1 MATAQSTRQVPH
13 RQGLDITGPLL
24 KSCTADTPPAK
35 HLQGAFSLLNAI
47 QPLRFVASALVS
59 QEGAS
64 LSYRGRY
71 PNLEQGAGMFESIE
85 PLDAYNKNINILIG
99 SGASADLF
107 PTLGL
112 AIKNDKGGWESLEA
126 LATTYET
133 YADQKTALFMH
144 YFIKCILPVQ
154 TFNHAEVTSVKGKT
168 NLENYEIFL
177 KTLLGLLDRRKEL
190 NRKINIFTTNYD
202 GCLAHGADNILMKG
216 SHDFVVNDGTSG
228 FHRRH
233 LHAKNFNTFQC
244 QTGIFERS
252 NYGVPQLNI
261 IHLHGS
267 VYWSKSG
274 DKIEVKYRSDF
285 KNFIHPKTQAKIEKF
300 SEYITTEG
308 GVSSNVP
315 KVSFTAAQRE
325 NFWREYNKLP
335 IVNPTKWKFH
345 ETVFEEHYYQ
355 MLRFLSYELEKP
367 NSILI
372 TFGFSFADEHIR
384 KLVQRSLSNPQ
395 LQTFICCFSQG
406 SAKSMREEFKL
417 WKNVTIIGPPDGEKL
432 DFTNFNKYI
441 FSLKPEKYE
450 PPVEDKEAL

>member
-1 MATAQSTRQVPH
+1 
-13 RQGLDITGPLL
+13 
-24 KSCTADTPPAK
+24 
-35 HLQGAFSLLNAI
+35 
-47 QPLRFVASALVS
+47 
-59 QEGAS
+59 
-64 LSYRGRY
+64 
-71 PNLEQGAGMFESIE
+71 MFESIE

-107 PTLGL
+107 PTLAL
-112 AIKNDKGGWESLEA
+112 AIKGAKGEWETIETLASGFETWQDKR
-126 LATTYET
+126 
-133 YADQKTALFMH
+133 TALFMH
-144 YFIKCILPVQ
+144 YYNTCIFPVQ
-154 TFNHAEVTSVKGKT
+154 TFTPSAVTSDKGKA
-168 NLENYEIFL
+168 NLDNYENFL
-177 KTLLGLLDRRKEL
+177 KTLLGLLDRRKDL

-202 GCLAHGADNILMKG
+202 GCLTHSADTILMNG

-228 FHRRH
+228 FHRKH

-274 DKIEVKYRSDF
+274 EKIEVKYGNDF
-285 KNFIHPKTQAKIEKF
+285 KNMIHKKTLEKVRKFSDYLVTDGGTTAKIP
-300 SEYITTEG
+300 T
-308 GVSSNVP
+308 
-315 KVSFTAAQRE
+315 VSFTSSQRE
-325 NFWREYNKLP
+325 NFWAEYNKLP

-372 TFGFSFADEHIR
+372 TFGFSFADEHNR

-395 LQTFICCFSQG
+395 LQTFICCYSQS
-406 SAKSMREEFKL
+406 SAESIREEFKL
-417 WKNVTIIGPPDGEKL
+417 WKNVTVIGPPEGEKL
-432 DFTNFNKYI
+432 DFTNFNRYI
-441 FSLKPEKYE
+441 FSLKAEKYE
-450 PPVEDKEAL
+450 ALAKDEL

>member
-1 MATAQSTRQVPH
+1 
-13 RQGLDITGPLL
+13 
-24 KSCTADTPPAK
+24 
-35 HLQGAFSLLNAI
+35 
-47 QPLRFVASALVS
+47 
-59 QEGAS
+59 
-64 LSYRGRY
+64 
-71 PNLEQGAGMFESIE
+71 MFESIE

-107 PTLGL
+107 PTLAL
-112 AIKNDKGGWESLEA
+112 AIKGAKGEWETIET
-126 LATTYET
+126 LAARFE
-133 YADQKTALFMH
+133 DSQEKLTALFMH
-144 YFIKCILPVQ
+144 YYNTCIFPVQ
-154 TFNHAEVTSVKGKT
+154 TFTPSAVSSDKGKV

-177 KTLLGLLDRRKEL
+177 KTLLGLLDRRKDL

-202 GCLAHGADNILMKG
+202 GCLAHSADNILMKG

-228 FHRRH
+228 FHKMH
-233 LHAKNFNTFQC
+233 LHAKNFSTFQC

-274 DKIEVKYRSDF
+274 DRIEVKYAD
-285 KNFIHPKTQAKIEKF
+285 NFRNMIHPKTLGKIGKF
-300 SEYITTEG
+300 SEYLVTKG
-308 GVSSNVP
+308 GSTAKIPSVT
-315 KVSFTAAQRE
+315 FTSAQRE
-325 NFWREYNKLP
+325 NFWTEYNKLP

-384 KLVQRSLSNPQ
+384 RLVQRSLSNPQ
-395 LQTFICCFSQG
+395 LQTFICCYSQS
-406 SAKSMREEFKL
+406 SAESMREEFKL
-417 WKNVTIIGPPDGEKL
+417 WRNVIVIGPPDGEKL

-450 PPVEDKEAL
+450 SPLKDEGAL

>member
-1 MATAQSTRQVPH
+1 
-13 RQGLDITGPLL
+13 
-24 KSCTADTPPAK
+24 
-35 HLQGAFSLLNAI
+35 
-47 QPLRFVASALVS
+47 
-59 QEGAS
+59 
-64 LSYRGRY
+64 
-71 PNLEQGAGMFESIE
+71 MFESIE

-112 AIKNDKGGWESLEA
+112 AIKNADDEWESIEA
-126 LATTYET
+126 LATSYEKAPDKT
-133 YADQKTALFMH
+133 TALFMH
-144 YFIKCILPVQ
+144 YYNTCILPVQ
-154 TFNHAEVTSVKGKT
+154 IFNPADVTSAKGIS
-168 NLENYEIFL
+168 NFENYEVFL
-177 KTLLGLLDRRKEL
+177 KTLLGLLDRRKDL

-202 GCLAHGADNILMKG
+202 GCLAHSADNILMKG

-228 FHRRH
+228 FHRKH

-244 QTGIFERS
+244 QTGIFERN

-274 DKIEVKYRSDF
+274 DKIEVKYRNDF
-285 KNFIHPKTQAKIEKF
+285 KNIIHTKTLAKIERF
-300 SEYITTEG
+300 SDYITTEG
-308 GVSSNVP
+308 GLSANVP
-315 KVSFTAAQRE
+315 SVSFPPPQRE
-325 NFWREYNKLP
+325 SFWREYNKLP

-395 LQTFICCFSQG
+395 LQTFICCFSQS
-406 SAKSMREEFKL
+406 SAESMLKEFKL

-432 DFTNFNKYI
+432 DFTNFNEYV
-441 FSLKPEKYE
+441 FSLKAKKYE
-450 PPVEDKEAL
+450 APIEDKDAL

>member
-1 MATAQSTRQVPH
+1 
-13 RQGLDITGPLL
+13 
-24 KSCTADTPPAK
+24 
-35 HLQGAFSLLNAI
+35 
-47 QPLRFVASALVS
+47 
-59 QEGAS
+59 
-64 LSYRGRY
+64 
-71 PNLEQGAGMFESIE
+71 MFEPIE
-85 PLDAYNKNINILIG
+85 PLDTYNKNINVLIG

-112 AIKNDKGGWESLEA
+112 EIKNAKDEWETVET
-126 LATTYET
+126 LATRYEHIS
-133 YADQKTALFMH
+133 DKKTALFMH
-144 YFIKCILPVQ
+144 YYNTCIFPVQ
-154 TFNHAEVTSVKGKT
+154 TFNPADVTSVKGKT

-177 KTLLGLLDRRKEL
+177 KTLLGLLDRRKDL

-202 GCLAHGADNILMKG
+202 GCLAHSADNILMEG

-228 FHRRH
+228 FHRKH

-274 DKIEVKYRSDF
+274 DKIEVRYHNDF
-285 KNFIHPKTQAKIEKF
+285 KNIIHTKTLEKIKRF
-300 SEYITTEG
+300 SDYLITKG
-308 GVSSNVP
+308 GVTNKVP
-315 KVSFTAAQRE
+315 PVSFTSAQRE
-325 NFWREYNKLP
+325 NFWGAYNQLP

-384 KLVQRSLSNPQ
+384 KLVQRSLSNPL
-395 LQTFICCFSQG
+395 LQTFICCFSQ
-406 SAKSMREEFKL
+406 SNAESMRNEFKL
-417 WKNVTIIGPPDGEKL
+417 WKNVTIIDPPDDEKL

-441 FSLKPEKYE
+441 FSLKAEKYE
-450 PPVEDKEAL
+450 KPVPDEEGL

>member
-1 MATAQSTRQVPH
+1 
-13 RQGLDITGPLL
+13 
-24 KSCTADTPPAK
+24 
-35 HLQGAFSLLNAI
+35 
-47 QPLRFVASALVS
+47 
-59 QEGAS
+59 
-64 LSYRGRY
+64 
-71 PNLEQGAGMFESIE
+71 MFESIE

-107 PTLGL
+107 PTLAL
-112 AIKNDKGGWESLEA
+112 AIKGAKGEWETIET
-126 LATTYET
+126 LATKFET
-133 YADQKTALFMH
+133 WHDKRTALFMH
-144 YFIKCILPVQ
+144 YYTTCIFPVQ
-154 TFNHAEVTSVKGKT
+154 TFSPNSVVSDKGKA
-168 NLENYEIFL
+168 NLENYEVFL
-177 KTLLGLLDRRKEL
+177 KTLLGLLDRRKDL

-202 GCLAHGADNILMKG
+202 GCLAHSADNILMKG

-228 FHRRH
+228 FHRKH

-267 VYWSKSG
+267 VYWSKSD
-274 DKIEVKYRSDF
+274 DKIEVKYANDF
-285 KNFIHPKTQAKIEKF
+285 KNMIHIKTLAKIGKF
-300 SEYITTEG
+300 SKYLVTDGGTTAKIP
-308 GVSSNVP
+308 SIN
-315 KVSFTAAQRE
+315 FTSAQRE
-325 NFWREYNKLP
+325 NFWTEYKKLP

-395 LQTFICCFSQG
+395 LQTFICCYSQG
-406 SAKSMREEFKL
+406 NADSLREEFKL
-417 WKNVTIIGPPDGEKL
+417 WKNVTIIGPPHGEKL

-441 FSLKPEKYE
+441 FSLKTEKYE
-450 PPVEDKEAL
+450 APFEDKDEL